1 MKDARHILFLDID
14 GVVNCRG
21 TNSFYDIHH
30 PESYR
35 IDETLWGNLETFFK
49 YFPEVKV
56 VIHSGWIKG
65 KDDPNYVW
73 MIQDDISTDGNI
85 GGVYIKTLL
94 PKVISRLGNRY
105 IGCVPYLKG
114 QPKHDRIKQ
123 WLGDN
128 ASIGTIS
135 AVVIDDDAS
144 EWTNLGSLSAEGLA
158 EVFFTSNERGL
169 DGETLSQFIHFC
181 SLLWRFRKN
190 YTNFSND
197 SEQLDEAI
205 AHCREVAAA
214 QTAAGCRGCADDH
227 LQLAAWLEELKRL
240 REENRSLRSDLG
252 RFL

>member
-14 GVVNCRG
+14 GVVNCRRSE
-21 TNSFYDIHH
+21 SFYDIHH

-35 IDETLWGNLETFFK
+35 IDDNLWMNLEKFFQR
-49 YFPEVKV
+49 FPEVKV

-73 MIQDDISTDGNI
+73 CITNDIVADNAI
-85 GGVYIKTLL
+85 GVYIRTLL
-94 PKVISRLGNRY
+94 PKVISRLGDRY

-123 WLGDN
+123 WLVDN
-128 ASIGTIS
+128 ASDGVVS
-135 AVVIDDDAS
+135 AIVIDDDAS
-144 EWTNLGSLSAEGLA
+144 EWTNLGSLTAEGLA
-158 EVFFTSNERGL
+158 EVFFTTSECGL
-169 DGETLSQFIHFC
+169 DDSTLTRFIDFC
-181 SLLWRFRKN
+181 SPLWRGGK
-190 YTNFSND
+190 D
-197 SEQLDEAI
+197 DGWHGGDAAQLDEAI

-214 QTAAGCRGCADDH
+214 QTTAGCHRCAEDH
-227 LQLAAWLEELKRL
+227 LRLAAWLEELKRL